1 MAEAIGRSG
10 KMRRGQLTWIIVIGL
25 AILISIVLLYP
36 TVEFYTQDRE
46 LLKEDDPQTYYSLKD
61 KALRLGLDLQGGVH
75 MVLQVK
81 DPRGESV
88 SGSVQDQVLEKI
100 RIRVD
105 KYGITEPEIVKSGI
119 DQIVV
124 DLPGFTDINA
134 AKDLIGNTAQ
144 LQFHLLRSPEEC
156 QATLEAIDSVLAIA
170 LAEVSEEG
178 ERTGMEAAEADS
190 AQQEI
195 AELFGEEVVS
205 DTSEELVDQEQF
217 EKSHPFST
225 LLDNWVGGWWEI
237 TMQNFALAKRYL
249 EREDVK
255 AAIPANYQVTFGT
268 RPVKRGDRDFQA
280 IYFLNRNIEMTGEAI
295 VSVKESYDQ
304 FRQPVVNFE
313 LDSKGSRTFSR
324 LTGQHINEPLAIV
337 IDDLVESAPNIESRI
352 TKRGQ
357 ITLGGDAT
365 INDAYLLGI
374 LLKAGALPAD
384 VEILQ
389 STVVGPALGQD
400 SIARGKLASII
411 GLILVVGFMI
421 LYYRTSGFIADIAL
435 ILNILFLLAFMVMP
449 GVNATLTM
457 PGIAGII
464 LTVGITTDSNVLIFE
479 RIREELR
486 TGKTIRAAIDAGYD
500 RALLTIIDSHVTT
513 LITALFLFIFGSGPI
528 RGFAVTLSVGVFL
541 SLFTALFITKV
552 IFDMRKK
559 YKSLSI

>member
-1 MAEAIGRSG
+1 
-10 KMRRGQLTWIIVIGL
+10 MRRGQFTWIIVIIA
-25 AILISIVLLYP
+25 AILVSVVLLYP

-46 LLKEDDPQTYYSLKD
+46 LLKENDPKTYYSLKD

-81 DPRGESV
+81 DPRGGEV
-88 SGSVQDQVLEKI
+88 SGDVQDQVLEKI

-124 DLPGFTDINA
+124 DLPGFTDITA
-134 AKDLIGNTAQ
+134 AKELIGNTAQ

-156 QATLEAIDSVLAIA
+156 QNTLNAIDSVLAIA
-170 LAEVSEEG
+170 LAKKAGKAESEKKAPEAKDNAGDEEVSDLFGGEVAEDTSAGTLEEG
-178 ERTGMEAAEADS
+178 D
-190 AQQEI
+190 
-195 AELFGEEVVS
+195 
-205 DTSEELVDQEQF
+205 F
-217 EKSHPFST
+217 EKTHPFSA
-225 LLDNWVGGWWEI
+225 LMDRWIGDWWEI
-237 TMQNFALAKRYL
+237 TMENYALVKKYLAMPEVQAVIPQNY
-249 EREDVK
+249 E
-255 AAIPANYQVTFGT
+255 VTFGT
-268 RPVKRGDRDFQA
+268 RPVKRGDREFQSL
-280 IYFLNRNIEMTGEAI
+280 YFLNKTIEMTGEPI
-295 VSVKESYDQ
+295 VSVKESFDQ
-304 FRQPVVNFE
+304 FRRPVVNFE
-313 LDSKGSRTFSR
+313 LDANGARTFSR
-324 LTGQHINEPLAIV
+324 VTGQHINEPLAIV
-337 IDDLVESAPNIESRI
+337 IDGMVESAPNIESRI
-352 TKRGQ
+352 NKKGQ
-357 ITLGGDAT
+357 ITMGGDAT
-365 INDAYLLGI
+365 ISDAYLLSV
-374 LLKAGALPAD
+374 LLKAGALPAN

-400 SIARGKLASII
+400 SINRGKYASAL
-411 GLILVVGFMI
+411 GLILVIVFMAV
-421 LYYRTSGFIADIAL
+421 YYRVSGMIADIAL
-435 ILNILFLLAFMVMP
+435 LLNVLFLLAFMVIP

-464 LTVGITTDSNVLIFE
+464 LTVGITVDSNVLIFE

>member
-1 MAEAIGRSG
+1 
-10 KMRRGQLTWIIVIGL
+10 MRRGQLTWIIAIAL
-25 AILISIVLLYP
+25 AILVSIVLLYP
-36 TVEFYTQDRE
+36 TVEFYSQDRE
-46 LLKEDDPQTYYSLKD
+46 ALKENDPKSYYSLKD

-75 MVLQVK
+75 IILQVK
-81 DPRGESV
+81 DPRGGTI
-88 SGSVQDQVLEKI
+88 SGDIQDQVLEKI

-119 DQIVV
+119 DQIIV

-134 AKDLIGNTAQ
+134 AKELIGNTAQ

-156 QATLEAIDSVLAIA
+156 QTTLDAIDSVLAVF
-170 LAEVSEEG
+170 LAAKAGETETEVEVAEG
-178 ERTGMEAAEADS
+178 ETAGEDIS
-190 AQQEI
+190 DI
-195 AELFGEEVVS
+195 FGEEVAA
-205 DTSEELVDQEQF
+205 DTEEAILDDEDF
-217 EKSHPFST
+217 EKSHPFSA
-225 LLDNWVGGWWEI
+225 LLDRWVGEWWEI
-237 TMQNFALAKRYL
+237 TMENFIDAKRYL
-249 EREDVK
+249 AMDEVK
-255 AAIPANYQVTFGT
+255 AVIPPNFDVTFGT
-268 RPVKRGDRDFQA
+268 RPVKRGDRLFQT
-280 IYFLNRNIEMTGEAI
+280 IYFLNSNIEMTGEPI
-295 VSVKESYDQ
+295 VSVKESFDQ
-304 FRQPVVNFE
+304 FRRPVVNFE
-313 LDSKGSRTFSR
+313 LDSKGARTFSR
-324 LTGQHINEPLAIV
+324 ITGQHINEPLAIV
-337 IDDLVESAPNIESRI
+337 IDGMVESAPNIESRI
-352 TKRGQ
+352 SKKGQ
-357 ITLGGDAT
+357 ITMGGNAT
-365 INDAYLLGI
+365 INEAYLLSV

-400 SIARGKLASII
+400 SINRGKLASSV
-411 GLILVVGFMI
+411 GLLLVVLFMWV
-421 LYYRTSGFIADIAL
+421 YYKTSGLIADIAL

-464 LTVGITTDSNVLIFE
+464 LTVGITTDSNVLILE

-513 LITALFLFIFGSGPI
+513 LITAMFLFIFGSGPI

>member
-1 MAEAIGRSG
+1 
-10 KMRRGQLTWIIVIGL
+10 MRRGQLTWIIAIVL
-25 AILISIVLLYP
+25 AILVSIVLLYP
-36 TVEFYTQDRE
+36 TVEFYSQDRE
-46 LLKEDDPQTYYSLKD
+46 ALKENNPKSFYALKD

-81 DPRGESV
+81 DPRGEPL
-88 SGSVQDQVLEKI
+88 SGDIQDQVLEKI

-119 DQIVV
+119 DQIIV

-134 AKDLIGNTAQ
+134 AKELIGNTAQ

-156 QATLEAIDSVLAIA
+156 QDALDTVDSVLALV
-170 LAEVSEEG
+170 LAVESG
-178 ERTGMEAAEADS
+178 EAETVA
-190 AQQEI
+190 EI
-195 AELFGEEVVS
+195 AEGETASEDISDIFGEEVAS
-205 DTSEELVDQEQF
+205 DTSEAMLDEGEF
-217 EKSHPFST
+217 EKSHPFSA
-225 LLDNWVGGWWEI
+225 LLDRWVGGWWEI
-237 TMQNFALAKRYL
+237 TMENFIDAKRYL
-249 EREDVK
+249 ALDEVK
-255 AAIPANYQVTFGT
+255 AVIPPNFKVAYGT
-268 RPVKRGDRDFQA
+268 RPVKRGDRQFQT
-280 IYFLNRNIEMTGEAI
+280 IYFLNSNIEMTGEPI
-295 VSVKESYDQ
+295 VSVKESFDQ
-304 FRQPVVNFE
+304 FRRPVVNFE
-313 LDSKGSRTFSR
+313 LDSKGARTFSR
-324 LTGQHINEPLAIV
+324 ITGQHIDESLAIV
-337 IDDLVESAPNIESRI
+337 IDGMVESAPNIESRI
-352 TKRGQ
+352 SKRGQ
-357 ITLGGDAT
+357 ITMGGDAT
-365 INDAYLLGI
+365 INEAYLLSV
-374 LLKAGALPAD
+374 LLRAGALPAD

-400 SIARGKLASII
+400 SINRGKMASVV
-411 GLILVVGFMI
+411 GLLLVVIFMWI
-421 LYYRTSGFIADIAL
+421 YYKTSGLIADIAL

-513 LITALFLFIFGSGPI
+513 LITAMFLFIFGSGPI